1 MSDLRNCIDLVK
13 QFVSGEIS
21 ASDFETSY
29 LKIFSSEEA
38 IFPEA
43 EFSVLNKLFTDVDAF
58 CSDVHLRDEDDI
70 GEEELLECAQ
80 EALKKLSKM

>member
-1 MSDLRNCIDLVK
+1 MSDLRKYTDLIG

-38 IFPEA
+38 VFPE
-43 EFSVLNKLFTDVDAF
+43 EQFSALNKLFTDVDAF
-58 CSDVHLRDEDDI
+58 CSDSNLRDEDDI
-70 GEEELLECAQ
+70 GEEELLECARK
-80 EALKKLSKM
+80 ALKNLSEM